1 MSGIFAV
8 CDGFKWEGIFNIYIF
23 CDENEALTKAR
34 DLKMDGLKSQ
44 PDDYFVFIMS
54 GKQGFALDRVGY
66 ITDNLEF
73 ERGKFPKGF

>member
-1 MSGIFAV
+1 MSEIFAV
-8 CDGFKWEGIFNIYIF
+8 CDCYQWEGVDNIYIF
-23 CDENEALTKAR
+23 HDENQAFTKAK
-34 DLKMDGLKSQ
+34 DLKMEGLKLRSK
-44 PDDYFVFIMS
+44 DYFVFIMS